1 MNENATSGGRLTAVV
16 VAILVVAIAAAA
28 LISSR
33 RPAAEFDR
41 ATPEGAVQAFFRTL
55 ESKDWEGAREGL
67 SSDLQ
72 AVCDAADLANSD
84 YEFSQVV
91 LEDQSTAGEQ
101 TFITVSVV
109 RVDVTD
115 PLSPSR
121 FEDRLDFT
129 LVDEGGRAKISILP
143 WPFFCER

>member
-1 MNENATSGGRLTAVV
+1 MNENAASGRRLTAVV

-28 LISSR
+28 LITSR
-33 RPAAEFDR
+33 RPAAEFDP
-41 ATPEGAVQAFFRTL
+41 ATSEGAVQSFFRAIERT
-55 ESKDWEGAREGL
+55 DWDGAREVL

-72 AVCDAADLANSD
+72 AVCDAADLASSD

-121 FEDRLDFT
+121 FEDRLDFA
-129 LVDEGGRAKISILP
+129 LVDEGGRAKISTLP
-143 WPFFCER
+143 WPFLCER